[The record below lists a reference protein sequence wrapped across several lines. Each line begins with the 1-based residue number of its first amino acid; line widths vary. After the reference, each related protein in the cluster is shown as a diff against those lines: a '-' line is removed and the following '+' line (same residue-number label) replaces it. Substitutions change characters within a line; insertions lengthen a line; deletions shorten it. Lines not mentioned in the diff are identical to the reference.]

1 MNEFW
6 RRLALHPRLRLE
18 LFLSSLLINLLG
30 LAGSLYSIQVLNRY
44 LALGIDTTLLTL
56 TVGALIAVVF
66 ELALRSARLRIAQ
79 WLCARAD
86 ATLGE
91 AVFESSVRGQY
102 ALLEQLPVAARR
114 EILAGLATTQQSFGA
129 TNVVTLLDAPFA
141 FVFLFVLA
149 LLNPILALTA
159 ILVMSGVVLV
169 SLLAQRRLREPMEA
183 QSRSAIQ
190 LAGHQQTLAAGTEM
204 VRAFQAAGP
213 LRERWDQCGSEL
225 AGLRA
230 TLNSLQNTIQ
240 NASYAGGVLLG
251 MLVMAIGAREVLA
264 GRLDV
269 GTLIGA
275 NILAGRAL
283 AALTRALGLGEAIG
297 RGQRALDLIRQLCA
311 IPQERSDGVALG
323 HYSGSLR
330 FEDAAFAYPK
340 QPTPIFEHFDFDLP
354 GGGVVAVTGAN
365 GTGKTTLARLL
376 VGLLEPTRGRL
387 LADSM
392 DLRQADPGWWRS
404 QVAYL
409 PQEPLFFDGT
419 LRENLAVMAPDT
431 PDDEILALCRE
442 LGVGA
447 FVEGSNDGL
456 SLVLRNG
463 GNSIPLG
470 IRRRLALAR
479 ALLGKGR
486 LVVLDDPTEGVDAD
500 GCKAIAA
507 ILNRLVKAGH
517 SLVVMSNEGFIISAA
532 QAVIDLNQKPQPRVV
547 RAPTPPA
554 VAAGGNT
561 HD

>member
-114 EILAGLATTQQSFGA
+114 EILSGLATTQQSFGA

-141 FVFLFVLA
+141 FVFLCELA

-159 ILVMSGVVLV
+159 LLIMGGVALV

-213 LRERWDQCGSEL
+213 LRERWDQCGTEL

-311 IPQERSDGVALG
+311 IPQERSDGVSLG

-419 LRENLAVMAPDT
+419 LRENLVVMAPDT

>member
-6 RRLALHPRLRLE
+6 RRLALHPRLRME

-56 TVGALIAVVF
+56 TVGAIIAVVF

-86 ATLGE
+86 AALGE
-91 AVFESSVRGQY
+91 TVFESSVRGQY

-114 EILAGLATTQQSFGA
+114 EILSGLATTQQSFGA
-129 TNVVTLLDAPFA
+129 GNLITLLDAPFA

-159 ILVMSGVVLV
+159 ILVMSGVILV

-183 QSRSAIQ
+183 QSRSSIQ
-190 LAGHQQTLAAGTEM
+190 LAGHQQTLTSGTEL
-204 VRAFQAAGP
+204 VRAFQAADT
-213 LRERWDQCGSEL
+213 LRERWNQCTTEL
-225 AGLRA
+225 TGLRA
-230 TLNSLQNTIQ
+230 TLGTLQNTIQ

-251 MLVMAIGAREVLA
+251 MLVMAMGAREVLA

-269 GTLIGA
+269 GSLIGA

-297 RGQRALDLIRQLCA
+297 RGQRALELIRQLNA
-311 IPQERSDGVALG
+311 IPQERRDGMALG
-323 HYSGSLR
+323 QYGGSLR
-330 FEDAAFAYPK
+330 FEDAAFAYAK

-354 GGGVVAVTGAN
+354 AGGVVAVTGAN

-387 LADSM
+387 LADNM
-392 DLRQADPGWWRS
+392 DLRQADPGWWRR

-419 LRENLAVMAPDT
+419 LRENLTVMAPDT

-442 LGVGA
+442 LGVGP
-447 FVEGSNDGL
+447 FVEGSADGL

-486 LVVLDDPTEGVDAD
+486 VVVLDDPTEGVDAD
-500 GCKAIAA
+500 GCKAIAS
-507 ILNRLVKAGH
+507 ILNRLVKSGH
-517 SLVVMSNEGFIISAA
+517 SLVVMSNEAFIISAA

-547 RAPTPPA
+547 RAPATPA
-554 VAAGGNT
+554 VATGSST

>member
-1 MNEFW
+1 MNEIW
-6 RRLALHPRLRLE
+6 RRLALYPRLRLE

-159 ILVMSGVVLV
+159 LLIMGGVALV

-311 IPQERSDGVALG
+311 IPQERSDGVSLG

-419 LRENLAVMAPDT
+419 LRENLVVMAPDT

>member
-1 MNEFW
+1 M
-6 RRLALHPRLRLE
+6 E

-56 TVGALIAVVF
+56 TVGAIIAVVF

-86 ATLGE
+86 AALGE
-91 AVFESSVRGQY
+91 TVFESSVRGQY

-114 EILAGLATTQQSFGA
+114 EILSGLSTTQQSFGA
-129 TNVVTLLDAPFA
+129 GNLITLLDAPFA

-159 ILVMSGVVLV
+159 ILVMSGVILV

-190 LAGHQQTLAAGTEM
+190 LAGHQQTLTSGTEL
-204 VRAFQAAGP
+204 VRAFQAADT
-213 LRERWDQCGSEL
+213 LRERWNQCTTEL
-225 AGLRA
+225 TGLRA
-230 TLNSLQNTIQ
+230 NLGTLQNTIQ

-251 MLVMAIGAREVLA
+251 MLVMAMGAREVLA

-269 GTLIGA
+269 GSLIGA

-297 RGQRALDLIRQLCA
+297 RGQRALELIRQLNA
-311 IPQERSDGVALG
+311 IPQERSDGMTLG
-323 HYSGSLR
+323 QYGGSLR

-354 GGGVVAVTGAN
+354 AGGVVAVIGAN

-387 LADSM
+387 LADNM
-392 DLRQADPGWWRS
+392 DLRQADPGWWRR

-419 LRENLAVMAPDT
+419 LRENLTVMATDT
-431 PDDEILALCRE
+431 PDEEILALCRE
-442 LGVGA
+442 LGVGP
-447 FVEGSNDGL
+447 FVEGSADGL
-456 SLVLRNG
+456 NLILRNG

-486 LVVLDDPTEGVDAD
+486 VVVLDDPTEGVDAD
-500 GCKAIAA
+500 GCKAIAG
-507 ILNRLVKAGH
+507 ILNRLVKSGH
-517 SLVVMSNEGFIISAA
+517 SLVVMSNEAFIISAA

-547 RAPTPPA
+547 RAPATPATPA
-554 VAAGGNT
+554 VTAGGSA